1 MSRNRATVM
10 PALLAVGL
18 LAGCAGTPQ
27 VPTDVATTGMP
38 NAELALHR
46 TLDQVNSEM
55 TQIGSMRPAAY
66 GAGAQ
71 AAPVVPDDLQ
81 KPVQFVWT
89 GPLDAGVQKLAASVG
104 YTVAIFGPHNPQ
116 PVPVAVN
123 VDGQVLGAFRALGMQ
138 AGTAA
143 TVDVDPLHHQ
153 IKVVH
158 HV

>member
-1 MSRNRATVM
+1 MSGNLVTAL
-10 PALLAVGL
+10 PALLAIGL

-55 TQIGSMRPAAY
+55 TQIGSMQPAGYVA
-66 GAGAQ
+66 AA
-71 AAPVVPDDLQ
+71 ASAPVVPDDLQ

-89 GPLDAGVQKLAASVG
+89 GPLDAGVQKLAASIG

-123 VDGQVLGAFRALGMQ
+123 VDGQVLGAFQALGTQ

-143 TVDVDPLHHQ
+143 TVEVDPLHHQ
-153 IKVVH
+153 VQVVH